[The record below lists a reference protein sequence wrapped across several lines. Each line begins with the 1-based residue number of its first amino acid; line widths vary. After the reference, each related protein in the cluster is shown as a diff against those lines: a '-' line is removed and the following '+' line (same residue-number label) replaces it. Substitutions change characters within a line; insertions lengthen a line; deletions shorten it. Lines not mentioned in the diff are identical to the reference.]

1 MIIRFTD
8 KLSKKLKLGKISRI
22 EKYPGPFLE
31 WYAHLFSI
39 QRTQYILVTEATSLY
54 TVIMYGRGVV
64 DDNIFLK
71 QFFSFLREK
80 MEEIEG
86 RMIFERI
93 IAPNSVRITFSKAI
107 NKSVLGSINDMVNMS
122 KFVVESEDMS
132 PFDLSDFLN
141 NTPFKFIDYQSPLAA
156 FKSMKLKKGI
166 DV

>member
-8 KLSKKLKLGKISRI
+8 KLSKKLKLGKISRV
-22 EKYPGPFLE
+22 EKCSGPFLE
-31 WYAHLFSI
+31 WYAHLFSV
-39 QRTQYILVTEATSLY
+39 QRTQYILVAEATSLY

-64 DDNIFLK
+64 DDNIFFQ

-80 MEEIEG
+80 MEEFEG

-93 IAPNSVRITFSKAI
+93 IAPNSDRITLSKTI
-107 NKSVLGSINDMVNMS
+107 NKSVLGSIDDMVNMS

-141 NTPFKFIDYQSPLAA
+141 NTPFKFIDYQTPLAA
-156 FKSMKLKKGI
+156 FKNMKLKKGR

>member
-39 QRTQYILVTEATSLY
+39 QRTQYILVAEATSLY

-64 DDNIFLK
+64 DDNTFLK
-71 QFFSFLREK
+71 HFFSFLRENL
-80 MEEIEG
+80 EEIEG
-86 RMIFERI
+86 RMIYERI
-93 IAPNSVRITFSKAI
+93 IAPNSARITLSKTI
-107 NKSVLGSINDMVNMS
+107 NKSVLGSINEMVNIS
-122 KFVVESEDMS
+122 KIVVESEDMS
-132 PFDLSDFLN
+132 PFDLSDYLN
-141 NTPFKFIDYQSPLAA
+141 NTLFKFINYKSPLAA
-156 FKSMKLKKGI
+156 FKSMKLKKGR

>member
-1 MIIRFTD
+1 
-8 KLSKKLKLGKISRI
+8 
-22 EKYPGPFLE
+22 
-31 WYAHLFSI
+31 
-39 QRTQYILVTEATSLY
+39 
-54 TVIMYGRGVV
+54 
-64 DDNIFLK
+64 
-71 QFFSFLREK
+71 

-86 RMIFERI
+86 RMIFEKI
-93 IAPNSVRITFSKAI
+93 IAPNSARITLSKTI

-141 NTPFKFIDYQSPLAA
+141 NTPFKFINYQSPLAA

>member
-1 MIIRFTD
+1 MFIRFTD
-8 KLSKKLKLGKISRI
+8 KLSKKLKLGRISRI

-31 WYAHLFSI
+31 WYAHLFSV
-39 QRTQYILVTEATSLY
+39 QRTQYILVTKATSLY

-93 IAPNSVRITFSKAI
+93 IAPNSARITLSKTI

-141 NTPFKFIDYQSPLAA
+141 NTPFKFINYQSPLAA
-156 FKSMKLKKGI
+156 FKSMKLKKGT
-166 DV
+166 DA

>member
-8 KLSKKLKLGKISRI
+8 KLSKKLKLGNISRV

-64 DDNIFLK
+64 DDNIFFQ
-71 QFFSFLREK
+71 QFFSFLRQK

-93 IAPNSVRITFSKAI
+93 IAPNSARITLSKTI

-122 KFVVESEDMS
+122 KIIVERDDMS
-132 PFDLSDFLN
+132 PFDLSDYLN
-141 NTPFKFIDYQSPLAA
+141 NTPFKYINYQSPLVA
-156 FKSMKLKKGI
+156 FKSMKLKKGT